1 MGKSHRHKHTLLGI
15 NMKELTII
23 LVTDLS
29 NKCDLCLYDY
39 DYAKNDTQLVSSL
52 MEKAI
57 SKAES
62 SSFEISL
69 RSTFSDLLDS
79 TPLKYGLKYRSL
91 PKDIRLGSFKDDAKV
106 VQIIL
111 CDFATCV
118 SANVG
123 IIPLW
128 PSLHSVTCSDGIDV
142 DKPVKDVISDVI
154 GNDVVKVFRNDL
166 YSIVKSDTSVTVDP
180 SIGNLE
186 RFQKAAESESLR
198 TKDTVYVKKYS
209 AGGNTD
215 IVYAAKY
222 ISANHVEVYKKQD
235 DSNSDYEIFRSNHF
249 ELRIDDKDY
258 LRLACAKV
266 DFHGFESSGKILASF
281 YLTKQTKSLLESY
294 LYRVGSKH
302 KVDLRLHS
310 PDSSIVIKA
319 ISAMMKIK
327 RIHFNCNNGSN
338 DTPLLIDVLF
348 TPCSKQ

>member
-1 MGKSHRHKHTLLGI
+1 
-15 NMKELTII
+15 MKELTII

-29 NKCDLCLYDY
+29 NKCDLHLYDY

-62 SSFEISL
+62 SPFEISL

-118 SANVG
+118 SSNVG
-123 IIPLW
+123 SIPLW

-142 DKPVKDVISDVI
+142 DKSVRDVIGDVI
-154 GNDVVKVFRNDL
+154 GNDAVKIFGNDL
-166 YSIVKSDTSVTVDP
+166 YSIVKSDTSVIVGP

-186 RFQKAAESESLR
+186 RFQKAAEGESLR

-222 ISANHVEVYKKQD
+222 ISANRVEVHKKQD

-266 DFHGFESSGKILASF
+266 DVQGFESSGKILASF
-281 YLTKQTKSLLESY
+281 YLTKQTRSLLDSC
-294 LYRVGSKH
+294 LYRVGTKH
-302 KVDLRLHS
+302 KVDLRLYS
-310 PDSSIVIKA
+310 PDSSTIVNGS
-319 ISAMMKIK
+319 SAMMKIK
-327 RIHFNCNNGSN
+327 RIHFNCDSRSDGA
-338 DTPLLIDVLF
+338 PLLIDVLF
-348 TPCSKQ
+348 TACSK